1 MSNFVAGLIITGI
14 GMGLVFVMII
24 LLWGLMYLMVRG
36 AAWLETIRA
45 KEKEDEEEAGEPV
58 AETIAA
64 PDGRK
69 ARAAAAAVAVALARQ
84 RAQVRPQQS
93 AVSVSPWQAAGRA
106 AVLGD
111 RASLFTRKNR
121 GA

>member
-36 AAWLETIRA
+36 AAWLEATRA
-45 KEKEDEEEAGEPV
+45 KKDEEEAGEPV